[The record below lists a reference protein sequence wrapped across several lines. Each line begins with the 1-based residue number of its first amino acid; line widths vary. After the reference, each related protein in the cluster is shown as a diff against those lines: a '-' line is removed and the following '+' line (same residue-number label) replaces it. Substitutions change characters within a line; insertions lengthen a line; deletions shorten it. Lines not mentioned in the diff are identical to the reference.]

1 MILRAQVI
9 VNHIK
14 LHYMETSKRI
24 EIWHTFLELQVKV
37 IHLSVK
43 FKSYYITWKV
53 LSNMSSAIS
62 SKEKL
67 VCAQFAQF
75 QKIKRWRNILHSQ
88 ESITY
93 GNYFLYVQ
101 PACFCSCNGRE
112 WPWIHYTMGFN
123 LWFEHWQILSITWYL
138 QIKKLLLFQNGLPS
152 NPLMY

>member
-1 MILRAQVI
+1 
-9 VNHIK
+9 
-14 LHYMETSKRI
+14 
-24 EIWHTFLELQVKV
+24 
-37 IHLSVK
+37 
-43 FKSYYITWKV
+43 
-53 LSNMSSAIS
+53 MSSAIS

-138 QIKKLLLFQNGLPS
+138 QIKKNSFISKWTSVETFDVLEFVDGMMNTPRNISQETFCQSLICLLIESIELKIGIAKLCFRFL
-152 NPLMY
+152 

>member
-1 MILRAQVI
+1 
-9 VNHIK
+9 
-14 LHYMETSKRI
+14 
-24 EIWHTFLELQVKV
+24 
-37 IHLSVK
+37 
-43 FKSYYITWKV
+43 
-53 LSNMSSAIS
+53 MSSAIS

-138 QIKKLLLFQNGLPS
+138 QIKKTSFISKWTSVESFDVLEFIDGMMNTPRNIFAGNILSIINLPFDWVNRIKNRYS
-152 NPLMY
+152 KIVF